1 MTISKLRAT
10 KNALLASA
18 VACVAA
24 GAVAGSIGLSEAFTR
39 TMSSR
44 QLSNLIL
51 IALIAP
57 AVGVVPCSAAA
68 RIENRISEASK

>member
-1 MTISKLRAT
+1 MSLSKLRAT

-18 VACVAA
+18 VACVAV
-24 GAVAGSIGLSEAFTR
+24 GAVAGMIGMSEAFTR

-51 IALIAP
+51 VALIAP
-57 AVGVVPCSAAA
+57 AVGAAPCAAAA
-68 RIENRISEASK
+68 RIETRIWEASK